1 MLKRENYND
10 LYAFLLVAQEKSFTK
25 AAQKLGVS
33 SPALSKTIRLLEE
46 RLGIQLFTRTTRT
59 VSLTQAGDQLFRT
72 AEQSF
77 YKLDNELAILEH
89 YRNAPTGLVRIN
101 AGLQTVE
108 TLLIPKLAHFQQQYP
123 EVQLELSSN
132 NRFIDI
138 IAEGFD
144 AGVRLGDDV
153 SEGMIAVRIS
163 APLKMAVVAT
173 PGYFEKYGI
182 PKTIQEL
189 EQHQCICYRLSNG
202 GVYPWE
208 FEHNGEKI
216 SIKPKGQWIFN
227 DDNPSRAAV
236 KKGLGIAYLPEE
248 LIADELTSG
257 ELIQIFGEQ
266 CLALPSLYLY
276 YPHRNVSPALRVVI
290 DTLKI

>member
-33 SPALSKTIRLLEE
+33 SPALSKTIRLLEQ

-59 VSLTQAGDQLFRT
+59 VSLTQAGEQLFRT

-77 YKLDNELAILEH
+77 HKLDNELAILEH

-101 AGLQTVE
+101 AGLQIVE
-108 TLLIPKLAHFQQQYP
+108 TLFIPKLAYFQQQYP
-123 EVQLELSSN
+123 EVQLELSSE
-132 NRFIDI
+132 NRFVDI

-153 SEGMIAVRIS
+153 SEGMIAVKIS
-163 APLKMAVVAT
+163 EPMKMAVVAS
-173 PGYFEKYGI
+173 PDYFERYGI
-182 PKTIQEL
+182 PKSLQEL
-189 EQHQCICYRLSNG
+189 EQHQCICYRLSSG
-202 GVYPWE
+202 GIYQWE

-216 SIKPKGQWIFN
+216 TINPKGQWIFN
-227 DDNPSRAAV
+227 DDNPTRTAT
-236 KKGLGIAYLPEE
+236 KKGLGIAYLPEDLVSNE
-248 LIADELTSG
+248 LASG

-276 YPHRNVSPALRVVI
+276 YPHRNVSPALRAVI
-290 DTLKI
+290 DSLRV